1 MLKIKNDIILNVRN
15 MNKKEYMKPDMRV
28 VEIKHRCRLLNAS
41 SRSYDSYGEKP
52 MKMYSGSP
60 VVDEND
66 VY

>member
-1 MLKIKNDIILNVRN
+1 